1 MHEIRSTCQAQHLTN
16 TKTLCFDEN
25 AENRQGAS
33 RFETMSTMDSLES
46 NSGETDQSTATS
58 FSLTPLNVE
67 RLSTS
72 SSSPNPIQ
80 HVLREVGHHLKKWQ
94 RAFLKMALSR
104 RLHMLQQIKLEAE
117 RSKSPEA
124 KMKRKKSRECMGDM
138 GAALFHPLNYD
149 DEQHVDEQCGDD
161 DDHGTRLTTAS
172 VDELA
177 AADMHNVQVMPTHD
191 DIPFLLSISS
201 MNMIV
206 NSLPWTLHSR
216 KWVRLYSCLKDGDS
230 FPAFLYHVRGHTR
243 TLLVLETSKGEV
255 FGGFA
260 DAPWEQGTLAM
271 DGCFFG
277 SGQSFLYSVME
288 DGTVQTHRWT
298 ALNDYSQF
306 CRTGSVG
313 MGGGGGHGAFG
324 LLLHDQFTRGSSG
337 PCETFGTKASLCSQE
352 HFDIVEFQVFGF
364 LQSH

>member
-1 MHEIRSTCQAQHLTN
+1 
-16 TKTLCFDEN
+16 
-25 AENRQGAS
+25 
-33 RFETMSTMDSLES
+33 
-46 NSGETDQSTATS
+46 
-58 FSLTPLNVE
+58 
-67 RLSTS
+67 
-72 SSSPNPIQ
+72 
-80 HVLREVGHHLKKWQ
+80 
-94 RAFLKMALSR
+94 
-104 RLHMLQQIKLEAE
+104 
-117 RSKSPEA
+117 
-124 KMKRKKSRECMGDM
+124 MGDM

-149 DEQHVDEQCGDD
+149 DEQHVDEQCGDE

-260 DAPWEQGTLAM
+260 DASVVRVVVFDTCVL
-271 DGCFFG
+271 
-277 SGQSFLYSVME
+277 SF
-288 DGTVQTHRWT
+288 T
-298 ALNDYSQF
+298 
-306 CRTGSVG
+306 
-313 MGGGGGHGAFG
+313 
-324 LLLHDQFTRGSSG
+324 
-337 PCETFGTKASLCSQE
+337 SLCQYV
-352 HFDIVEFQVFGF
+352 HYHRYEFQDTFCYVL
-364 LQSH
+364 LQVSY